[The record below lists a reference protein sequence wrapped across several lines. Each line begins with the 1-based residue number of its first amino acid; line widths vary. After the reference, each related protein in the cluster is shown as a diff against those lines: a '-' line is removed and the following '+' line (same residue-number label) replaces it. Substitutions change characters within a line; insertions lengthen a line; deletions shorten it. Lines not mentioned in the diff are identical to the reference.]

1 MSSNALDAL
10 WRPAFTLAGSPVTWA
25 EIVAVVLSLWM
36 VERNMRV
43 RALAWPLAIAA
54 SLLYFFLFRRVGL
67 YGEAALQLMFVAVA
81 AWGWWQWRY
90 GTADGRPL
98 VVRHLPVRGRWIVA
112 GLTLLA
118 WPVVGALLDRHT
130 DSTVAYADA
139 LPTVAS
145 VTGQWLLARK
155 YVQTWPTW
163 LVVNVYSVGLFAHK
177 ALWVTAALYAVFA
190 VLSVAGWRAWRRLER
205 EAA

>member
-1 MSSNALDAL
+1 
-10 WRPAFTLAGSPVTWA
+10 
-25 EIVAVVLSLWM
+25 
-36 VERNMRV
+36 
-43 RALAWPLAIAA
+43 
-54 SLLYFFLFRRVGL
+54 
-67 YGEAALQLMFVAVA
+67 
-81 AWGWWQWRY
+81 
-90 GTADGRPL
+90 
-98 VVRHLPVRGRWIVA
+98 
-112 GLTLLA
+112 
-118 WPVVGALLDRHT
+118 
-130 DSTVAYADA
+130 VAYADA